1 MRKADFTT
9 CRKMQ
14 KENNKKNDST
24 NLVIATPI
32 KTLLTPDKSSA
43 QGKNK
48 HQKGKQTAAQI
59 ICKKAHNLLTQH
71 RSKPGQRD
79 KQDFCKTKTPDQNFL
94 K

>member
-9 CRKMQ
+9 CRKC
-14 KENNKKNDST
+14 KKKITKNNIT

-32 KTLLTPDKSSA
+32 KTLLPPDKSSA
-43 QGKNK
+43 QGENK

-59 ICKKAHNLLTQH
+59 ICKKTHNLLTQH